1 MFKVFIDGKEGTT
14 GLRIFER
21 FKGRDDIE
29 VLEISD
35 ELRKNTDER
44 IKKIVES
51 DVTFL
56 CLPDAASKEIAA
68 LTESAATIII
78 DASTAFR
85 CDDSWAYGLPELTPD
100 YLEKLKKAKR
110 ISVPGCHA
118 TGAIAIIAPLVLH
131 NIVGKNYPFVVN
143 SLTGYSGGG
152 KKMIAEYENPH
163 DVELDAPRVYGLSQ
177 THKHLPE
184 ITKHCGLE
192 EGPIFMP
199 IVAPYYAGMLTSVGI
214 HTQKKVTLAQMHA
227 LFQKHYANQRFIT
240 VADLSETPAMLGSNT
255 LAGKDGLRIWLC
267 GNDERITIHAQFDN
281 LGKGASGAAIQCMN
295 IALGIDPAK
304 GLDL

>member
-44 IKKIVES
+44 IKKIAES

-163 DVELDAPRVYGLSQ
+163 DAELDAPRVYGLSQ

-227 LFQKHYANQRFIT
+227 LFQKHYADQRFIT

>member
-14 GLRIFER
+14 GLRILER
-21 FKGRDDIE
+21 FKLRDDIE
-29 VLEISD
+29 VLEISE
-35 ELRKNTDER
+35 ELRKNPEER
-44 IKKIVES
+44 VKKIKES

-56 CLPDAASKEIAA
+56 CLPDAASKEIVQ
-68 LTESAATIII
+68 LSAGTNAVII

-85 CDDSWAYGLPELTPD
+85 CDDSWAYGLPELSSA
-100 YLEKLKKAKR
+100 YLEKLKKAKK

-118 TGAIAIIAPLVLH
+118 SGAIAVIAPLVL
-131 NIVGKNYPFVVN
+131 NDVVGKDFPFVIS

-163 DVELDAPRVYGLSQ
+163 DPELDAPRIYGLGQ

-184 ITKHCGLE
+184 ITKHCQLTVS
-192 EGPIFMP
+192 PIFMP
-199 IVAPYYAGMLTSVGI
+199 IVAPYYAGMLTSIGI
-214 HTQKKVTLAQMHA
+214 IRPKLSLAETHA
-227 LFQKHYANQRFIT
+227 LYLKHYAGQDFVR
-240 VADLSETPAMLGSNT
+240 VAPLSETPAMLGSNT
-255 LAGKDGLRIWLC
+255 LAGKDDLKIYIC

-295 IALGIDPAK
+295 IALGLDPKK
-304 GLDL
+304 GLDF